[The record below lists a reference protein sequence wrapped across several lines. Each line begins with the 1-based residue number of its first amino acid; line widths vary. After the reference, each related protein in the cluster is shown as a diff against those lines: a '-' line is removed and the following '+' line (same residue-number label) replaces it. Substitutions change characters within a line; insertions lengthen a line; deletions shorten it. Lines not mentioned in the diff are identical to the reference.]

1 MSFYRQLENKENL
14 NINLKEKKGKIDY
27 DLNVM
32 RADLHSLS
40 SLLGYDD
47 FKNNTLEATI
57 DDIGNLQDAIG
68 SVLGETILAP
78 VKSDSSDEQNT
89 SYWKD
94 SITPKRQEKL
104 PEGATPLISKI
115 IHSLKRNQGLREAKT

>member
-1 MSFYRQLENKENL
+1 
-14 NINLKEKKGKIDY
+14 
-27 DLNVM
+27 M

-40 SLLGYDD
+40 SLLGYDE

-78 VKSDSSDEQNT
+78 VKSDNSDEQNI
-89 SYWKD
+89 SYWKE
-94 SITPKRQEKL
+94 ITAKFEEKL
-104 PEGATPLISKI
+104 PKGATPIISKI
-115 IHSLKRNQGLREAKT
+115 KKIQF